1 MSHVTNALQCGW
13 SRRGHALPVPP
24 AALPGRAAAE
34 RKRVR
39 LRAGVDIL
47 TFGQYLQPTPA
58 HLDVAEY
65 VTPEA
70 FERWRRYGED
80 VVGFRCG
87 RACAIAQRAQRC
99 RLRAVSV

>member
-1 MSHVTNALQCGW
+1 VA
-13 SRRGHALPVPP
+13 
-24 AALPGRAAAE
+24 RA
-34 RKRVR
+34 
-39 LRAGVDIL
+39 RAGVDIL

-87 RACAIAQRAQRC
+87 CGGPSHGMLGCACAVARRAQRC
-99 RLRAVSV
+99 SAG